1 MTRMDPVKET
11 WMFNMVTHTDEHRRR
26 SNVDPEDASRV
37 LSPWSRT
44 RFGDR
49 AHLHAHNAATNP
61 VQVSVELQSH
71 VRAAKTDSQEKSR
84 KLLFDVTDW
93 SEMTNCVTVLKK
105 NTWFTFVTPL
115 PHLTLWTV
123 TLFCARKQAR
133 DVLTHAVTDPA
144 ETHRSTA
151 DLLPSASNIL
161 GMSRCFSAT
170 SKALFRLVTGSS

>member
-37 LSPWSRT
+37 LSPRTRT

-84 KLLFDVTDW
+84 KLLVDVTDW
-93 SEMTNCVTVLKK
+93 SEMTNCHCFKK
-105 NTWFTFVTPL
+105 EHLDNSSLFSHHFHILRYEQSLCSVHVNTPVMF
-115 PHLTLWTV
+115 
-123 TLFCARKQAR
+123 
-133 DVLTHAVTDPA
+133 
-144 ETHRSTA
+144 
-151 DLLPSASNIL
+151 
-161 GMSRCFSAT
+161 
-170 SKALFRLVTGSS
+170 

>member
-37 LSPWSRT
+37 LSPRTRT

-105 NTWFTFVTPL
+105 NTWIIVHFCHTTSTSYVMNSHFVLCT
-115 PHLTLWTV
+115 
-123 TLFCARKQAR
+123 
-133 DVLTHAVTDPA
+133 
-144 ETHRSTA
+144 
-151 DLLPSASNIL
+151 
-161 GMSRCFSAT
+161 
-170 SKALFRLVTGSS
+170 

>member
-26 SNVDPEDASRV
+26 SNGDPEDASRV
-37 LSPWSRT
+37 LSPRTQT

-84 KLLFDVTDW
+84 KLLVDVTDW

-105 NTWFTFVTPL
+105 NTSS
-115 PHLTLWTV
+115 
-123 TLFCARKQAR
+123 LFS
-133 DVLTHAVTDPA
+133 H
-144 ETHRSTA
+144 HFH
-151 DLLPSASNIL
+151 IL
-161 GMSRCFSAT
+161 HYEQSLCSVHVNKPVMF
-170 SKALFRLVTGSS
+170 

>member
-26 SNVDPEDASRV
+26 SNGDPEDASRV
-37 LSPWSRT
+37 LSPRTRT

-71 VRAAKTDSQEKSR
+71 VRAAKTDSQEKSQTPIWCYR
-84 KLLFDVTDW
+84 LVRNDKLCHCF
-93 SEMTNCVTVLKK
+93 KK
-105 NTWFTFVTPL
+105 EHQFTFVTPL

-123 TLFCARKQAR
+123 ALFCARKHAR
-133 DVLTHAVTDPA
+133 DVLTHTVTDPA